1 MTNESLADLGS
12 AAAGIAHDLNNQLT
26 LILNYLEVSNLEGA
40 RVAAGRCTA
49 LTSSLLSWCQGE
61 TITMEPIA
69 LGRFL
74 FDFADNVD
82 TPDDVPVELDLP
94 EGLPEIKGDPVAL
107 TRVLINLVDN
117 ACDAM
122 KGKGL
127 VTIAAFDRT
136 IEISDS
142 GPGIAPENL
151 KRIFE
156 PFFSTKGSKGTG
168 LGLSIV
174 REIMRQHG
182 GSVWVRSKPG
192 NGTTFCLKFR

>member
-49 LTSSLLSWCQGE
+49 LTSSLLSWCRGE
-61 TITMEPIA
+61 TTKMEPIA
-69 LGRFL
+69 LGEFL
-74 FDFADNVD
+74 FDFADNVE
-82 TPDDVPVELDLP
+82 TPDDVPVDLQLP
-94 EGLPEIKGDPVAL
+94 EGLPEIKGDKVAL
-107 TRVLINLVDN
+107 NRILSNLVDN

-122 KGKGL
+122 NGKGL
-127 VTIAAFDRT
+127 VTISAFDRT

-142 GPGIAPENL
+142 GPGISPVNM

-182 GSVWVRSKPG
+182 GSVSVRSKPG
-192 NGTTFCLKFR
+192 QGATFCLKFR

>member
-12 AAAGIAHDLNNQLT
+12 AAAGIAHYLNNQLT

-49 LTSSLLSWCQGE
+49 LTSSLLTWCRGE
-61 TITMEPIA
+61 TMKMEPIA
-69 LGRFL
+69 LGEFL
-74 FDFADNVD
+74 FDFADNVE
-82 TPDDVPVELDLP
+82 TPDYVPVDLNLA
-94 EGLPEIKGDPVAL
+94 ENLPKINADPVAL
-107 TRVLINLVDN
+107 MRVLNNLVDN

-122 KGKGL
+122 EGKGL
-127 VTIAAFDRT
+127 VTITAFDRT
-136 IEISDS
+136 IEISDT
-142 GPGIAPENL
+142 GPGITAENL

-174 REIMRQHG
+174 RETMRQHG

-192 NGTTFCLKFR
+192 HGATFCLKFR